1 MKILLIG
8 DYSNYNYCLSI
19 GLTRLGHDVTVASN
33 GSRWMDTARHIDLSR
48 PLAGKAGGALLWL
61 RLRTLLA
68 RDLRG
73 YDVVAINNPI
83 FVDLQPHRVMSLFRM
98 LKRHNGSVFLTAMGT
113 DSAYVRM
120 CLADDSPLRYN
131 ELRID
136 GKRAPYA
143 VEHPEIEEAWLRMP
157 LSDHCRRIY
166 ENIDGAV
173 SALYEYHLALERV
186 LPSDMVA
193 YGGIPVDLA
202 SVQRTVGDT
211 VPERVTLFLGRHRD
225 RMVEKGTDRLE
236 AAARAVV
243 GEMPDRCRLEIVENV
258 PYARYLELLGKAHI
272 MLDQLYSYTPATNAL
287 LGLARGMTVMTGAE
301 PEYYDFIGER
311 VNRPVINAVPDDAML
326 ADQLRTL
333 VSQPEIIPRRAEAGR
348 RFVAQHNSTDAVAGR
363 FADFWTRRLNSK

>member
-113 DSAYVRM
+113 DSVYVRM

-131 ELRID
+131 EFRID

-211 VPERVTLFLGRHRD
+211 VPDRVTLFLGRHRD

-243 GEMPDRCRLEIVENV
+243 GEMPDRCRLEIIENV

-272 MLDQLYSYTPATNAL
+272 ILDQLYSYTPATNAL

-326 ADQLRTL
+326 ADQLRAL
-333 VSQPEIIPRRAEAGR
+333 VSQPEMIPRRAEAGR
-348 RFVAQHNSTDAVAGR
+348 RFVSQHNSNDTVAGR
-363 FADFWTRRLNSK
+363 FADFWMRRLNSK